1 MTNKK
6 RANKIAK
13 ITVAS
18 AIALSALAQPL
29 GNVITVKA
37 AETPATTK
45 AESKLLQATGLQ
57 ASFPVTLKNAQFTST
72 NTSIPNWDIL
82 ATTSFSLYSLGSKN
96 SDGYFSL
103 GSSGINPN
111 GEGGYLMRMPTPI
124 GDKPAYAVRQIVDTI
139 PGMTYTYTYDATGVS
154 SVGDLLQVSTVY
166 KQGINS
172 SGTAIEVPK
181 PLGANYPVYRG
192 STRHLGVSF
201 VANSEKTSVAVL
213 ATTANG
219 DGGPAATVLY
229 NNFKLEA
236 SSTGSIATPTIN
248 TVTDN
253 DTVVT
258 GTGTAGKTVRIELPD
273 GTFRTGTVGNDGKYS
288 IEIPKQAKDK
298 VIKVMLYDNQGNASP
313 EASTTVIASTVAA
326 PTINP
331 VTTDD
336 TVVKGT
342 GIPGQR
348 VYYKVGNANWYEYN
362 YATVETD
369 GTYMFYISQ
378 QQVGTPI
385 SVKHTVGGVD
395 SAVTT
400 TTVTQGTVAAPT
412 INGVKS
418 DDTTVKG
425 TGIAG
430 ATVTVTIG
438 GQDYTATVGQDG
450 NYSVTIPAQAVG
462 TVITAKQT
470 LNGKTSSSVN
480 TTVTQG
486 TVAAPTINT
495 VTTDDTIVK
504 GTGINGAT
512 VTVTVGGQDYTATVS
527 GGEYSVTISKQP
539 YGTQITAKQT
549 LNNQT
554 SSSVNTTVTQG
565 TVAAPTING
574 VKSDDTTVKG
584 TGIAG
589 ATVTITIGGQD
600 RTATVGQDGNYSVTI
615 PAQAVGTVITAKQTL
630 NGKTSSSVN
639 TTVTQGTVA
648 APTINGVTTDDTT
661 VKGTGIAGATV
672 TVTIGGQDKT
682 ATVDQDGNYSV
693 TISKQAAGTV
703 ITAKQSLNG
712 QTSGSVNTTVTQG
725 TVAAPTI
732 NGVTTDDTTVKGTG
746 IPGATVT
753 VTVGGQDKT
762 ATVGQDGNYS
772 VTISKQAVGT
782 VITAKQTLNGQ
793 TSGSVNTTVTQ
804 GALEAPVINPVTSD
818 DIKVTGTGIKG
829 AVVTLSIAGHDYTGL
844 VEDNGTYSITIVK
857 QPAGTEILAK
867 QELNG
872 KYSVYSG
879 ATVTQGA
886 VTPPTVNPVTTDD
899 TVVTGTGMK
908 GATVKVTLGGIDYTG
923 TVDNNGNYSIPIL
936 KQPFG
941 TVITATETLNG
952 KTSAATIATVTQ
964 GTVAAPTINSLT
976 TEDTIV
982 RGTGITGAVVTITIG
997 SSTYTGT
1004 VTNGEY
1010 AITIPK
1016 QAAGT
1021 VVNAKQTLN
1030 DKASSS
1036 VSTTVTQG
1044 AIAAPTVSAVTTDD
1058 TTVKGT
1064 GLAGA
1069 TVTVT
1074 IGSSDYTGTV
1084 ATNGTYSI
1092 TIPKQAFGT
1101 AITVKQALNG
1111 KTSANASTTVTQ
1123 GAVAA
1128 PTVSAVTTDDTL
1140 VKGTGIAGAT
1150 VTVTIGSTPYTGTV
1164 AANGTY
1170 SITIPKQAFGTA
1182 ITVKQA
1188 LNGKTSANASTTV
1201 TQGTVAAPTVSA
1213 VTTDDTTVKGTGIA
1227 GATVTVTIGS
1237 TPYTGTVAANGT
1249 YSITIPKQAFGT
1261 AITVKQALNGKT
1273 SANASTTVTQGA
1285 VAAPTIGA
1293 VTTDD
1298 TTVKGTGIAGATVT
1312 VTIGSTPYTGTVA
1325 ANGTY
1330 SITIP
1335 KQAAGTVI
1343 SAKQTLNSKT
1353 SSSVNTT
1360 VTSTQTTLTADS
1372 FTVGVDSYIKGTY
1385 TGSVAKIAIEVNG
1398 TLQQKITV
1406 ASSPYQYYAK
1416 GKVTAATDQVYVIS
1430 YNANGDQLKRVKVDV
1445 KRPTAGTLT
1454 PDTYYLGSDNYVTGT
1469 LTGDITKF
1477 SLTVNGTEY
1486 AKINV
1491 STAPTFRYYAN
1502 NLIRSLT
1509 DIVTVNGY
1517 DSTGKLLD
1525 SKPVTV
1531 GQDRGNPGTIATV
1544 APFKLGKDSYVT
1556 GTYTGDIAKVELQ
1569 VNDVTLQRISVPADG
1584 TIKYYAKGKINN
1596 TTDVVKL
1603 VGYNTAGV
1611 AVSTKLVTISNSD
1624 GSITANPY
1632 VIGTDSYVKGTFTGD
1647 VAKISL
1653 TVNGDKKTTISV
1665 PTPGPNYQYYAK
1677 TLITNATDVVV
1688 VTAYDAT
1695 GGILDTKT
1703 VAVSKPTVVTTGTVT
1718 PSAYKIGTNT
1728 YVDGTYTGDVA
1739 KVALEING
1747 VLNAPIP
1754 ATGNTIHYYAGSL
1767 IASKTD
1773 VVNVI
1778 VYDAA
1783 GKQLDKKQVTITA
1796 PEGTVTPN
1804 TLKTTDGYLT
1814 GSATGDVAKVTLSVN
1829 GVKQASITVVQADG
1843 TYRYYVK
1850 PLALTPADVVKVIG
1864 LDSRGNEITSAN
1876 VTITN

>member
-37 AETPATTK
+37 AEAPVITK
-45 AESKLLQATGLQ
+45 AEQKLLTATQ
-57 ASFPVTLKNAQFTST
+57 DAQFKNAQLTST
-72 NTSIPNWDIL
+72 DTSIPNWRAVTTVILPLGYGITNDISTL
-82 ATTSFSLYSLGSKN
+82 SLGTKR
-96 SDGYFSL
+96 SDGSFLFNNTTLTPDGIGGFKIRTSGL
-103 GSSGINPN
+103 SSN
-111 GEGGYLMRMPTPI
+111 GLQQ
-124 GDKPAYAVRQIVDTI
+124 VVDTL
-139 PGMTYTYTYDATGVS
+139 PGEKYTVNFTTNDIAP
-154 SVGDLLQVSTVY
+154 TVET
-166 KQGINS
+166 
-172 SGTAIEVPK
+172 TAIRLLLSDE
-181 PLGANYPVYRG
+181 NG
-192 STRHLGVSF
+192 SAGSVKRLLNSQFAGVTAEIAISKSF
-201 VANSEKTSVAVL
+201 VATSTKSALSFFVAGDLWDQRSL
-213 ATTANG
+213 AS
-219 DGGPAATVLY
+219 DTVRFS
-229 NNFKLEA
+229 NFSISK
-236 SSTGSIATPTIN
+236 SSTVSIAAPTIN
-248 TVTDN
+248 TVIDK
-253 DTVVT
+253 DEVVT
-258 GTGTAGKTVRIELPD
+258 GTGTANKHVRIELAD
-273 GTFRTGTVGNDGKYS
+273 GTFRTGEVGADGKYS
-288 IEIPKQAKDK
+288 VTIPKQSAGTVVKAT
-298 VIKVMLYDNQGNASP
+298 LYDGEGNVSP
-313 EASTTVIASTVAA
+313 DASTTVTASTVAA

-336 TVVKGT
+336 VVVKGT
-342 GIPGQR
+342 GIPGKR
-348 VYYKVGNANWYEYN
+348 VYYKVGNSSWDEYS

-369 GTYMFYISQ
+369 GTYTLYITKQ
-378 QQVGTPI
+378 PVGTLI

-395 SAVTT
+395 STIAT
-400 TTVTQGTVAAPT
+400 TTVIQGSVAAPT

-425 TGIAG
+425 TGIPG
-430 ATVTVTIG
+430 ATVTVTIA
-438 GQDYTATVGQDG
+438 GQDRTATVGQDG

-470 LNGKTSSSVN
+470 LNGKTSDPVS

-486 TVAAPTINT
+486 TVAVPTINT

-527 GGEYSVTISKQP
+527 GGEYSVTIPKQA
-539 YGTQITAKQT
+539 YGTQITAKQALNGQASSSVNTTVTQGTVAAPTINPVITDDTSVKGTGTNGATVTITIGSETYTGTVSNGAYAITIPKQAVGTVISAKQT
-549 LNNQT
+549 LNGQT

-565 TVAAPTING
+565 TVAAPTINA
-574 VKSDDTTVKG
+574 VTTDDTTVKG
-584 TGIAG
+584 TGING
-589 ATVTITIGGQD
+589 ATVTVTIGSQD
-600 RTATVGQDGNYSVTI
+600 YTATVSGGEYSVTI
-615 PAQAVGTVITAKQTL
+615 PKQAAGTVISAKQAL
-630 NGKTSSSVN
+630 NGQTSSSVN

-648 APTINGVTTDDTT
+648 APTIGAVTTDDTT
-661 VKGTGIAGATV
+661 VKGTGIDGATV
-672 TVTIGGQDKT
+672 TVTIGSQDYT
-682 ATVDQDGNYSV
+682 ATVTDGKYSV
-693 TISKQAAGTV
+693 TIPKQAVGTQ
-703 ITAKQSLNG
+703 ISAKQSLNG
-712 QTSGSVNTTVTQG
+712 QTSSSVSTTVTQG
-725 TVAAPTI
+725 TVAAP
-732 NGVTTDDTTVKGTG
+732 V
-746 IPGATVT
+746 
-753 VTVGGQDKT
+753 
-762 ATVGQDGNYS
+762 
-772 VTISKQAVGT
+772 IS
-782 VITAKQTLNGQ
+782 
-793 TSGSVNTTVTQ
+793 
-804 GALEAPVINPVTSD
+804 PVTSD
-818 DIKVTGTGIKG
+818 DTKVNGTGIKG
-829 AVVTLSIAGHDYTGL
+829 AVVTLTIAGHDYTGL
-844 VEDNGTYSITIVK
+844 VDDNGDYSITIVK
-857 QPAGTEILAK
+857 QPAGTTITAK
-867 QELNG
+867 QEINS
-872 KYSVYSG
+872 KVSSNAT

-899 TVVTGTGMK
+899 TAVTGTGMK
-908 GATVKVTLGGIDYTG
+908 GATVKLTIGGIDYTG
-923 TVDNNGNYSIPIL
+923 TVDNDGNYSIAIL
-936 KQPFG
+936 KQPAG

-952 KTSAATIATVTQ
+952 KTSSATIAAVTQ

-976 TEDTIV
+976 TEDTTA

-997 SSTYTGT
+997 SNTYTGT

-1030 DKASSS
+1030 DK
-1036 VSTTVTQG
+1036 
-1044 AIAAPTVSAVTTDD
+1044 
-1058 TTVKGT
+1058 
-1064 GLAGA
+1064 
-1069 TVTVT
+1069 
-1074 IGSSDYTGTV
+1074 
-1084 ATNGTYSI
+1084 
-1092 TIPKQAFGT
+1092 
-1101 AITVKQALNG
+1101 
-1111 KTSANASTTVTQ
+1111 TSANASTTVTQ
-1123 GAVAA
+1123 GSIAA
-1128 PTVSAVTTDDTL
+1128 PTVNAVTTDSTT
-1140 VKGTGIAGAT
+1140 VTGTGVVGAT

-1170 SITIPKQAFGTA
+1170 SITIPKQPFGTA

-1201 TQGTVAAPTVSA
+1201 TQGTVAAPTISA
-1213 VTTDDTTVKGTGIA
+1213 VTTDDTTAKGTGIA

-1237 TPYTGTVAANGT
+1237 NNYTGTVAANGT
-1249 YSITIPKQAFGT
+1249 YSITIPKQPFGT

-1273 SANASTTVTQGA
+1273 SANASTTVTQGT
-1285 VAAPTIGA
+1285 VVAPTINA

-1312 VTIGSTPYTGTVA
+1312 VTIGSNNYTGTVA

-1335 KQAAGTVI
+1335 KQAAGIVI

-1385 TGSVAKIAIEVNG
+1385 TGSGVAKLAIEVNG
-1398 TLQQKITV
+1398 TLQQKIT
-1406 ASSPYQYYAK
+1406 ATGSPYQYYAK
-1416 GKVTAATDQVYVIS
+1416 GKVTAETDQVYVIS

-1445 KRPTAGTLT
+1445 KRPTAGKLT

-1469 LTGDITKF
+1469 LTGDISKF

-1486 AKINV
+1486 TKINV
-1491 STAPTFRYYAN
+1491 TTAPTFRYYAN

-1525 SKPVTV
+1525 SKTVTV

-1569 VNDVTLQRISVPADG
+1569 VNDTPLQRINVAADG
-1584 TIKYYAKGKINN
+1584 TIKYYAKGKINA

-1603 VGYNTAGV
+1603 VGYNSAGI
-1611 AVSTKLVTISNSD
+1611 AVSTKVVTVSNSD

-1632 VIGTDSYVKGTFTGD
+1632 VIGTDSYVKGTYSGD

-1653 TVNGDKKTTISV
+1653 TVNGDKKTTITV

-1677 TLITNATDVVV
+1677 TLITSDTDVVV
-1688 VTAYDAT
+1688 MTAYDAT
-1695 GGILDTKT
+1695 GGVLDTKT
-1703 VAVSKPTVVTTGTVT
+1703 VAVSKPTVVTRGTVT

-1739 KVALEING
+1739 KVALEVNG
-1747 VLNAPIP
+1747 VLNASIP

-1767 IASKTD
+1767 IANKTD

-1778 VYDAA
+1778 VYDAV
-1783 GKQLDKKQVTITA
+1783 GKQLDKKPVTITA

-1850 PLALTPADVVKVIG
+1850 PLALTLADVVKVIG

-1876 VTITN
+1876 VIITN

>member
-18 AIALSALAQPL
+18 AIAFSALAQPL
-29 GNVITVKA
+29 GTVVTVKA
-37 AETPATTK
+37 AEAPATAK

-72 NTSIPNWDIL
+72 DTSIPDWDIVSVARVQVNIFEL
-82 ATTSFSLYSLGSKN
+82 GNFSIGTKQ
-96 SDGYFSL
+96 SDGYFKVN
-103 GSSGINPN
+103 GSSTLGINPN
-111 GEGGYLMRMPTPI
+111 GQGGFRIRNMSGSPTDGVNLFGI
-124 GDKPAYAVRQIVDTI
+124 RQVVDTV
-139 PGMTYTYTYDATGVS
+139 PGVTYTFSLTNKGIGGTGIS
-154 SVGDLLQVSTVY
+154 QSYGVY
-166 KQGINS
+166 EQ
-172 SGTAIEVPK
+172 SGTNGPITKLNARNTVF
-181 PLGANYPVYRG
+181 
-192 STRHLGVSF
+192 SGVASNVSWTF
-201 VANSEKTSVAVL
+201 TAEAEKTAL
-213 ATTANG
+213 AILFS
-219 DGGPAATVLY
+219 PAGTDSGVNIGEY
-229 NNFKLEA
+229 NNFNLTA
-236 SSTGSIATPTIN
+236 SGTESIATPTIN
-248 TVTDN
+248 TVTDD

-258 GTGTAGKTVRIELPD
+258 GTGTAGKTVRVELPD
-273 GTFRTGTVGNDGKYS
+273 GTIKTGTVGSDGKYS

-298 VIKVMLYDNQGNASP
+298 VIKVMLYDNQGNVSP
-313 EASTTVIASTVAA
+313 EASTTVVAATVAP
-326 PTINP
+326 PTINA
-331 VTTDD
+331 VTSDD
-336 TVVKGT
+336 TTVKGT
-342 GIPGQR
+342 GVNGATVTLTIGGTNYTGT
-348 VYYKVGNANWYEYN
+348 VSGGEYN
-362 YATVETD
+362 ITIPKQSAGTVISATESLNGKTS
-369 GTYMFYISQ
+369 T
-378 QQVGTPI
+378 
-385 SVKHTVGGVD
+385 SVN
-395 SAVTT
+395 
-400 TTVTQGTVAAPT
+400 TTVTQGSVAAPT

-425 TGIAG
+425 RGIPG
-430 ATVTVTIG
+430 ATVTVTIA
-438 GQDYTATVGQDG
+438 GQDRTATVDANGD
-450 NYSVTIPAQAVG
+450 YSVTIPAQAVG
-462 TVITAKQT
+462 TEITAKQT

-527 GGEYSVTISKQP
+527 GGEYSVTIPKQA
-539 YGTQITAKQT
+539 YGTQITAKQALNGQTSSSVNTTVTQGTVAAPTINPVITDDTSVKGTGINGATVTITIGSETYTGTVSGGEYAITIPKQAAGTVIAAKQSINGQTSSSVNTTVTQGTVSAPTISPITSDDTTAKGTGINGATVTITIGSETYTGTVSGGEYAITIPKQAAGTVVNAKQT
-549 LNNQT
+549 LNGQT

-574 VKSDDTTVKG
+574 VTSDDTTVKG
-584 TGIAG
+584 TGI
-589 ATVTITIGGQD
+589 
-600 RTATVGQDGNYSVTI
+600 
-615 PAQAVGTVITAKQTL
+615 K
-630 NGKTSSSVN
+630 
-639 TTVTQGTVA
+639 
-648 APTINGVTTDDTT
+648 
-661 VKGTGIAGATV
+661 GATV
-672 TVTIGGQDKT
+672 TVTIGGQD
-682 ATVDQDGNYSV
+682 Y
-693 TISKQAAGTV
+693 
-703 ITAKQSLNG
+703 
-712 QTSGSVNTTVTQG
+712 
-725 TVAAPTI
+725 
-732 NGVTTDDTTVKGTG
+732 
-746 IPGATVT
+746 
-753 VTVGGQDKT
+753 T

-782 VITAKQTLNGQ
+782 VITAKQSLNGQ
-793 TSGSVNTTVTQ
+793 TSTSVNTTVTQ

-829 AVVTLSIAGHDYTGL
+829 AVVTLTIAGHDYTGL
-844 VEDNGTYSITIVK
+844 VDDNGAYSITIVK
-857 QPAGTEILAK
+857 QPAGTNILAK
-867 QELNG
+867 QEING

-899 TVVTGTGMK
+899 VAVTGTGMK
-908 GATVKVTLGGIDYTG
+908 GATVKVTIGGIDYTG
-923 TVDNNGNYSIPIL
+923 TVDNDGNYSIPIL

-952 KTSAATIATVTQ
+952 KTSSATIAAVTQ

-982 RGTGITGAVVTITIG
+982 RGTGITGAIVTITIG
-997 SSTYTGT
+997 SNTYTGA
-1004 VTNGEY
+1004 VTNSEY

-1016 QAAGT
+1016 QVAGT

-1036 VSTTVTQG
+1036 VNTTVTQG
-1044 AIAAPTVSAVTTDD
+1044 SIAAPTVGAVTTDD

-1074 IGSSDYTGTV
+1074 IGSNNYTGTV

-1092 TIPKQAFGT
+1092 TIPKQA
-1101 AITVKQALNG
+1101 
-1111 KTSANASTTVTQ
+1111 
-1123 GAVAA
+1123 
-1128 PTVSAVTTDDTL
+1128 
-1140 VKGTGIAGAT
+1140 
-1150 VTVTIGSTPYTGTV
+1150 Y
-1164 AANGTY
+1164 
-1170 SITIPKQAFGTA
+1170 
-1182 ITVKQA
+1182 
-1188 LNGKTSANASTTV
+1188 
-1201 TQGTVAAPTVSA
+1201 
-1213 VTTDDTTVKGTGIA
+1213 
-1227 GATVTVTIGS
+1227 
-1237 TPYTGTVAANGT
+1237 
-1249 YSITIPKQAFGT
+1249 GT

-1285 VAAPTIGA
+1285 VAAPTINA

-1298 TTVKGTGIAGATVT
+1298 TTAKGTGLAGATVT
-1312 VTIGSTPYTGTVA
+1312 VTIGSNNYTGTVA

-1335 KQAAGTVI
+1335 KQTAGTVI
-1343 SAKQTLNSKT
+1343 SAKQTLNGKT
-1353 SSSVNTT
+1353 SSAVNTT
-1360 VTSTQTTLTADS
+1360 VTAVQTTLTADS
-1372 FTVGVDSYIKGTY
+1372 FTIGVDGYIKGTY
-1385 TGSVAKIAIEVNG
+1385 TGSVAKLAIEVNG
-1398 TLQQKITV
+1398 TLQQKIT
-1406 ASSPYQYYAK
+1406 ATGSPYQYYAK

-1445 KRPTAGTLT
+1445 KIPTAGTLT

-1469 LTGDITKF
+1469 LSGDIAKF

-1486 AKINV
+1486 TKISV
-1491 STAPTFRYYAN
+1491 STAPTFSYYAN
-1502 NLIRSLT
+1502 KLIRSLT

-1525 SKPVTV
+1525 SKPVTI

-1569 VNDVTLQRISVPADG
+1569 VNDVTLQRISVAADG
-1584 TIKYYAKGKINN
+1584 TIKYYAKGKINA

-1624 GSITANPY
+1624 GSITANPF
-1632 VIGTDSYVKGTFTGD
+1632 VIGTDSYVKGTYSGD

-1677 TLITNATDVVV
+1677 SLITNATDVVV
-1688 VTAYDAT
+1688 MTAYDAT
-1695 GGILDTKT
+1695 GGVLDTKT
-1703 VAVSKPTVVTTGTVT
+1703 VAVSKPTVVTRGTVT

-1739 KVALEING
+1739 KVALEVNG
-1747 VLNAPIP
+1747 VLNASIP

-1767 IASKTD
+1767 ISDKND

>member
-1 MTNKK
+1 MKK
-6 RANKIAK
+6 QTIKK
-13 ITVAS
+13 VVT
-18 AIALSALAQPL
+18 SALVANLML
-29 GNVITVKA
+29 GSVITALPIQGAA
-37 AETPATTK
+37 AENATTGNS
-45 AESKLLQATGLQ
+45 AEKKLLTNLKSTQNILKNTNFESTNTGMTDWNPVENANVRPYGTKDSNGWFSFDSGKIGVRPIGNGSVELYGRADSTFGVSQIINTIPGQTYTISYDYNTTKYTTKQFAVGTSTATQFNAKDVATG
-57 ASFPVTLKNAQFTST
+57 AEIKEGSTSSGWNAGSVYYPIVANRVGLSGTFTST
-72 NTSIPNWDIL
+72 FVATGKTTKIYIGSLISSQDKSNEMYQTISNVQVLGESTAQLEAPTLQPVKNQDPKITGSLNGSIDTLQTVQIYKNDIYVGT
-82 ATTSFSLYSLGSKN
+82 ATV
-96 SDGYFSL
+96 
-103 GSSGINPN
+103 SGRNFEMAVSPSN
-111 GEGGYLMRMPTPI
+111 V
-124 GDKPAYAVRQIVDTI
+124 GDVYKAYAVDIWDVKSN
-139 PGMTYTYTYDATGVS
+139 PAT
-154 SVGDLLQVSTVY
+154 QTV
-166 KQGINS
+166 
-172 SGTAIEVPK
+172 TAS
-181 PLGANYPVYRG
+181 A
-192 STRHLGVSF
+192 
-201 VANSEKTSVAVL
+201 
-213 ATTANG
+213 
-219 DGGPAATVLY
+219 
-229 NNFKLEA
+229 
-236 SSTGSIATPTIN
+236 IATPTIARLTDQSTTASGTGEPGSVLTLKIGDATYTTDVAADGTWSKTITKPKAGLVAEATSVKAGITSDKATTTVVDVTAPDAPVLG
-248 TVTDN
+248 TVTDKDTHVKGTGEAGTTVKVKLPN
-253 DTVVT
+253 NTERTGTVDANGEFDVVIPAQAKDAVITATLTDAAGNVSTAGTTTVVHAAPSAPVLDTVTDKSTKVT
-258 GTGTAGKTVRIELPD
+258 GTGDIGNTVTIKITD
-273 GTFRTGTVGNDGKYS
+273 NGVSISYTGTVDDFGEFS
-288 IEIPKQAKDK
+288 IPIDTPK
-298 VIKVMLYDNQGNASP
+298 
-313 EASTTVIASTVAA
+313 
-326 PTINP
+326 
-331 VTTDD
+331 
-336 TVVKGT
+336 
-342 GIPGQR
+342 
-348 VYYKVGNANWYEYN
+348 
-362 YATVETD
+362 
-369 GTYMFYISQ
+369 
-378 QQVGTPI
+378 
-385 SVKHTVGGVD
+385 
-395 SAVTT
+395 
-400 TTVTQGTVAAPT
+400 
-412 INGVKS
+412 
-418 DDTTVKG
+418 
-425 TGIAG
+425 AG
-430 ATVTVTIG
+430 ATVDAIAKDSTNTLSPKTSTVVKDVTAPDAPTVNPVI
-438 GQDYTATVGQDG
+438 DTATTITGSGEANCDVK
-450 NYSVTIPAQAVG
+450 VTLP
-462 TVITAKQT
+462 
-470 LNGKTSSSVN
+470 
-480 TTVTQG
+480 
-486 TVAAPTINT
+486 
-495 VTTDDTIVK
+495 
-504 GTGINGAT
+504 
-512 VTVTVGGQDYTATVS
+512 S
-527 GGEYSVTISKQP
+527 GGVLTGRTNDAGVFSITMPAAQTAGREIKVTLTDAAGNESNPTTITVQPSTIS
-539 YGTQITAKQT
+539 
-549 LNNQT
+549 
-554 SSSVNTTVTQG
+554 
-565 TVAAPTING
+565 
-574 VKSDDTTVKG
+574 
-584 TGIAG
+584 
-589 ATVTITIGGQD
+589 
-600 RTATVGQDGNYSVTI
+600 
-615 PAQAVGTVITAKQTL
+615 
-630 NGKTSSSVN
+630 
-639 TTVTQGTVA
+639 
-648 APTINGVTTDDTT
+648 APTINGVTTDDLFVT
-661 VKGTGIAGATV
+661 GTGIKGATV
-672 TVTIGGQDKT
+672 TVTIAGVDYTG
-682 ATVDQDGNYSV
+682 TVDDNDNYS
-693 TISKQAAGTV
+693 IAILKQAVGT
-703 ITAKQSLNG
+703 IISAKQTLASK
-712 QTSGSVNTTVTQG
+712 TSASVTTTVTQG
-725 TVAAPTI
+725 SIVAPTI
-732 NGVTTDDTTVKGTG
+732 GAVTTDDTTVKGTG

-762 ATVGQDGNYS
+762 ATVGQNGNYS

-782 VITAKQTLNGQ
+782 IITAKQTLNGQ
-793 TSGSVNTTVTQ
+793 TSSSVNTTVTQ
-804 GALEAPVINPVTSD
+804 GALEVPVIDSVTSD
-818 DIKVTGTGIKG
+818 DILVTGTGIKG
-829 AVVTLSIAGHDYTGL
+829 AVVTLTIAGHDYTGL

-867 QELNG
+867 QEING
-872 KYSVYSG
+872 KSSADAT

-908 GATVKVTLGGIDYTG
+908 GATVKVTLGSIDYTG

-952 KTSAATIATVTQ
+952 KTSTATIATVTQ

-976 TEDTIV
+976 TEDTIA

-1044 AIAAPTVSAVTTDD
+1044 
-1058 TTVKGT
+1058 
-1064 GLAGA
+1064 
-1069 TVTVT
+1069 
-1074 IGSSDYTGTV
+1074 
-1084 ATNGTYSI
+1084 SI
-1092 TIPKQAFGT
+1092 
-1101 AITVKQALNG
+1101 
-1111 KTSANASTTVTQ
+1111 
-1123 GAVAA
+1123 AA

-1164 AANGTY
+1164 AANGAY

-1188 LNGKTSANASTTV
+1188 LDGKTSTNASTTV
-1201 TQGTVAAPTVSA
+1201 TQGAVATPTIGA
-1213 VTTDDTTVKGTGIA
+1213 VTTDDTLVKGTGIA
-1227 GATVTVTIGS
+1227 GATVTITIGS
-1237 TPYTGTVAANGT
+1237 SPYTGTVAANG
-1249 YSITIPKQAFGT
+1249 S
-1261 AITVKQALNGKT
+1261 
-1273 SANASTTVTQGA
+1273 
-1285 VAAPTIGA
+1285 
-1293 VTTDD
+1293 
-1298 TTVKGTGIAGATVT
+1298 
-1312 VTIGSTPYTGTVA
+1312 
-1325 ANGTY
+1325 Y

-1343 SAKQTLNSKT
+1343 SAKQTLNGKT
-1353 SSSVNTT
+1353 SSAVNTT

-1454 PDTYYLGSDNYVTGT
+1454 PDTFYIGTDNYVTGT
-1469 LTGDITKF
+1469 LTGDISKF
-1477 SLTVNGTEY
+1477 SLIINGVETT
-1486 AKINV
+1486 KIDV
-1491 STAPTFRYYAN
+1491 TTAPTFRYYAN

-1569 VNDVTLQRISVPADG
+1569 VNDVTLQRINVAADG

-1653 TVNGDKKTTISV
+1653 TVNGDKKTTISA

-1677 TLITNATDVVV
+1677 SLITNATDIVV

-1703 VAVSKPTVVTTGTVT
+1703 VAVSKPTVVTRGTVT

-1767 IASKTD
+1767 ISDKND

-1850 PLALTPADVVKVIG
+1850 PLALTPTDIVKVIG
-1864 LDSRGNEITSAN
+1864 LDSRGNEITTAD

>member
-37 AETPATTK
+37 AEAPVATK
-45 AESKLLQATGLQ
+45 AESKLLQSNALKTS
-57 ASFPVTLKNAQFTST
+57 APVAFKNTQFTST
-72 NTSIPNWDIL
+72 STSIPDWKGVVMVHSRT
-82 ATTSFSLYSLGSKN
+82 TTSDTYSNITEVSIGTKQGS
-96 SDGYFSL
+96 GYFLFNNTSVKPE
-103 GSSGINPN
+103 GN
-111 GEGGYLMRMPTPI
+111 GGLLVTTRNGAEYNGLQQVI
-124 GDKPAYAVRQIVDTI
+124 DTI
-139 PGMTYTYTYDATGVS
+139 PGEKYSINATVTN
-154 SVGDLLQVSTVY
+154 V
-166 KQGINS
+166 
-172 SGTAIEVPK
+172 
-181 PLGANYPVYRG
+181 
-192 STRHLGVSF
+192 
-201 VANSEKTSVAVL
+201 
-213 ATTANG
+213 ATTANTPYYQWYLSDASG
-219 DGGPAATVLY
+219 ESSSIRLLGSFFTPNHNTPTPASASFTATKTKTAFSILMSTNKWNVTNGSSAPY
-229 NNFKLEA
+229 NDNPRDTVRLSNF
-236 SSTGSIATPTIN
+236 SITNTSTVSIAAPTIN
-248 TVTDN
+248 TIKDN
-253 DTVVT
+253 DTVAT
-258 GTGTAGKTVRIELPD
+258 GTGTANKHVRIELAD
-273 GTFRTGTVGNDGKYS
+273 GTFLTGEVGADGKYS
-288 IEIPKQAKDK
+288 VTIPKQAAGTVVKAA
-298 VIKVMLYDNQGNASP
+298 LYDGEGNVSP
-313 EASTTVIASTVAA
+313 DASTTVTASTVAA
-326 PTINP
+326 PTINA

-362 YATVETD
+362 YATVATD

-425 TGIAG
+425 TGIPG
-430 ATVTVTIG
+430 ATVTVTIA
-438 GQDYTATVGQDG
+438 GQDRTATVGQDG

-462 TVITAKQT
+462 TEITAKQT

-527 GGEYSVTISKQP
+527 GGEYSVTIPKQA
-539 YGTQITAKQT
+539 YGTQITAKQA
-549 LNNQT
+549 LNGQT

-565 TVAAPTING
+565 TVAAPTINP
-574 VKSDDTTVKG
+574 VITDDTSVKG
-584 TGIAG
+584 TGING
-589 ATVTITIGGQD
+589 ATVTITIGSETYTG
-600 RTATVGQDGNYSVTI
+600 TVSGGEYAITI
-615 PAQAVGTVITAKQTL
+615 PKQAAGTVIAAKQSINGQTSSSVNTTVTQGTVSAPTISPITSDDTTAKGTGINGATVTITIGSETYTGTVSGGEYAITIPKQAAGTVVNAKQTL
-630 NGKTSSSVN
+630 NGQTSSSVN

-661 VKGTGIAGATV
+661 VKGTGIKGATV
-672 TVTIGGQDKT
+672 TVTIGGQD
-682 ATVDQDGNYSV
+682 Y
-693 TISKQAAGTV
+693 
-703 ITAKQSLNG
+703 
-712 QTSGSVNTTVTQG
+712 
-725 TVAAPTI
+725 
-732 NGVTTDDTTVKGTG
+732 
-746 IPGATVT
+746 
-753 VTVGGQDKT
+753 T

-782 VITAKQTLNGQ
+782 VITAKQSLNGQ
-793 TSGSVNTTVTQ
+793 TSTSVNTTVTQ

-829 AVVTLSIAGHDYTGL
+829 AVVTLTIAGHDYTGL
-844 VEDNGTYSITIVK
+844 VDDNGAYSITIVK
-857 QPAGTEILAK
+857 QPAGTNILAK
-867 QELNG
+867 QEING

-899 TVVTGTGMK
+899 VAVTGTGMK
-908 GATVKVTLGGIDYTG
+908 GATVKVTIGGIDYTG
-923 TVDNNGNYSIPIL
+923 TVDNDGNYSIPIL

-952 KTSAATIATVTQ
+952 KTSSATIAAVTQ
-964 GTVAAPTINSLT
+964 GIVAAPTINSLT

-982 RGTGITGAVVTITIG
+982 RGTGITGAIVTITIG
-997 SSTYTGT
+997 SNTYTGA
-1004 VTNGEY
+1004 VTNSEY

-1036 VSTTVTQG
+1036 VNTTVTQG
-1044 AIAAPTVSAVTTDD
+1044 SIAAPTVGTVTTDD

-1074 IGSSDYTGTV
+1074 IGSNNYTGTV
-1084 ATNGTYSI
+1084 AANGTYSI
-1092 TIPKQAFGT
+1092 TIPKQAYGT

-1128 PTVSAVTTDDTL
+1128 PTINAVTTDDTTA
-1140 VKGTGIAGAT
+1140 KGTGIAGAT
-1150 VTVTIGSTPYTGTV
+1150 VTVTIGSNNYTGTV

-1170 SITIPKQAFGTA
+1170 SITIPKQPFGTA

-1201 TQGTVAAPTVSA
+1201 TQGTVAAPTINA

-1237 TPYTGTVAANGT
+1237 N
-1249 YSITIPKQAFGT
+1249 
-1261 AITVKQALNGKT
+1261 N
-1273 SANASTTVTQGA
+1273 
-1285 VAAPTIGA
+1285 
-1293 VTTDD
+1293 
-1298 TTVKGTGIAGATVT
+1298 
-1312 VTIGSTPYTGTVA
+1312 YTGTVA

-1335 KQAAGTVI
+1335 KQAAGIVI

-1385 TGSVAKIAIEVNG
+1385 TGSGVAKLAIEVNG
-1398 TLQQKITV
+1398 TLQQKIT
-1406 ASSPYQYYAK
+1406 ATGSPYQYYAK
-1416 GKVTAATDQVYVIS
+1416 GKVTAETDQVYVIS

-1445 KRPTAGTLT
+1445 KRPTVGKLT

-1469 LTGDITKF
+1469 LTGDISKF

-1486 AKINV
+1486 TKINV
-1491 STAPTFRYYAN
+1491 TTAPTFRYYAN

-1569 VNDVTLQRISVPADG
+1569 VNDVTLQRINVPADG
-1584 TIKYYAKGKINN
+1584 TIKYYAKGKINA

-1603 VGYNTAGV
+1603 VGYNSAGV
-1611 AVSTKLVTISNSD
+1611 AVSTKVVTVSNSD

-1632 VIGTDSYVKGTFTGD
+1632 VIGTDSYVKGTYTGD

-1653 TVNGDKKTTISV
+1653 TVNGDKKTTITV

-1677 TLITNATDVVV
+1677 SLITAATDVVV
-1688 VTAYDAT
+1688 MTAYDAT
-1695 GGILDTKT
+1695 GGVLDTKT
-1703 VAVSKPTVVTTGTVT
+1703 VAVSKPTVVTRGTVT

-1739 KVALEING
+1739 KVALEVNG
-1747 VLNAPIP
+1747 VLNASIP

-1767 IASKTD
+1767 IANKTD

-1778 VYDAA
+1778 VYDAV
-1783 GKQLDKKQVTITA
+1783 GKQLDKKPVTITA

-1850 PLALTPADVVKVIG
+1850 PLALTPTDVVKVIG
-1864 LDSRGNEITSAN
+1864 LDSRGNEITTAD

>member
-18 AIALSALAQPL
+18 AIAFSALAQPL
-29 GNVITVKA
+29 GTVVTVKA
-37 AETPATTK
+37 AEAPATAK

-72 NTSIPNWDIL
+72 DTSIPDWDIVSVARVQVNIFEL
-82 ATTSFSLYSLGSKN
+82 GNFSIGTKQ
-96 SDGYFSL
+96 SDGYFKVN
-103 GSSGINPN
+103 GSSTLGINPN
-111 GEGGYLMRMPTPI
+111 GQGGFRIRNMSGSPTDGVNLFGI
-124 GDKPAYAVRQIVDTI
+124 RQVVDTV
-139 PGMTYTYTYDATGVS
+139 PGVTYTFSLTNKGIGGTGIS
-154 SVGDLLQVSTVY
+154 QSYGVY
-166 KQGINS
+166 EQ
-172 SGTAIEVPK
+172 SGTNGPITKLNARNTVF
-181 PLGANYPVYRG
+181 
-192 STRHLGVSF
+192 SGVASNVSWTF
-201 VANSEKTSVAVL
+201 TAEAEKTAL
-213 ATTANG
+213 ALLFS
-219 DGGPAATVLY
+219 PAGTDSGVNIGEY
-229 NNFKLEA
+229 NNFNLTA
-236 SSTGSIATPTIN
+236 SGTESIATPTIN
-248 TVTDN
+248 TVTDD

-258 GTGTAGKTVRIELPD
+258 GTGTAGKTVRVELPD
-273 GTFRTGTVGNDGKYS
+273 GTIKTGTVGSDGKYS

-298 VIKVMLYDNQGNASP
+298 VIKVMLYDNQGNVSP
-313 EASTTVIASTVAA
+313 EASTTVVAATVAP
-326 PTINP
+326 PTINA
-331 VTTDD
+331 VTSDD
-336 TVVKGT
+336 TTVKGT
-342 GIPGQR
+342 GVNGATVTLTIGGTNYTGT
-348 VYYKVGNANWYEYN
+348 VSGGEYN
-362 YATVETD
+362 ITIPKQSAGTVISATESLNGKTS
-369 GTYMFYISQ
+369 T
-378 QQVGTPI
+378 
-385 SVKHTVGGVD
+385 SVN
-395 SAVTT
+395 
-400 TTVTQGTVAAPT
+400 TTVTQGSVAAPT

-425 TGIAG
+425 RGIPGATVTVTIAGQDRTATVDANGDYSVTIPAQAVGTEITAKQTLNGKTSSSVNTTVTQGTVSAPTISPITSDDTTAKGTGINGATVTITIGSETYTGTVSGGEYAITIPKQAAGTVVNAKQTLNGQTSSSVNTTVTQGTVAAPTINGVTSDDTTVKGTGIKG

-450 NYSVTIPAQAVG
+450 NYSVTI
-462 TVITAKQT
+462 
-470 LNGKTSSSVN
+470 
-480 TTVTQG
+480 
-486 TVAAPTINT
+486 
-495 VTTDDTIVK
+495 
-504 GTGINGAT
+504 
-512 VTVTVGGQDYTATVS
+512 
-527 GGEYSVTISKQP
+527 
-539 YGTQITAKQT
+539 
-549 LNNQT
+549 
-554 SSSVNTTVTQG
+554 
-565 TVAAPTING
+565 
-574 VKSDDTTVKG
+574 
-584 TGIAG
+584 
-589 ATVTITIGGQD
+589 
-600 RTATVGQDGNYSVTI
+600 
-615 PAQAVGTVITAKQTL
+615 
-630 NGKTSSSVN
+630 
-639 TTVTQGTVA
+639 
-648 APTINGVTTDDTT
+648 
-661 VKGTGIAGATV
+661 
-672 TVTIGGQDKT
+672 
-682 ATVDQDGNYSV
+682 
-693 TISKQAAGTV
+693 SKQAVGTV

-712 QTSGSVNTTVTQG
+712 QTST
-725 TVAAPTI
+725 
-732 NGVTTDDTTVKGTG
+732 
-746 IPGATVT
+746 
-753 VTVGGQDKT
+753 
-762 ATVGQDGNYS
+762 
-772 VTISKQAVGT
+772 
-782 VITAKQTLNGQ
+782 
-793 TSGSVNTTVTQ
+793 SVNTTVTQ

-829 AVVTLSIAGHDYTGL
+829 AVVTLTIAGHDYTGL
-844 VEDNGTYSITIVK
+844 VDDNGAYSITIVK
-857 QPAGTEILAK
+857 QPAGTNILAK
-867 QELNG
+867 QEING

-899 TVVTGTGMK
+899 VAVTGTGMK
-908 GATVKVTLGGIDYTG
+908 GATVKVTIGGIDYTG
-923 TVDNNGNYSIPIL
+923 TVDNDGNYSIPIL

-952 KTSAATIATVTQ
+952 KTSSATIAAVTQ

-982 RGTGITGAVVTITIG
+982 RGTGITGAIVTITIG
-997 SSTYTGT
+997 SNTYTGA
-1004 VTNGEY
+1004 VTNSEY

-1016 QAAGT
+1016 QVAGT

-1036 VSTTVTQG
+1036 VNTTVTQG
-1044 AIAAPTVSAVTTDD
+1044 SIAAPTVGAVTTDD
-1058 TTVKGT
+1058 TTVEGT

-1074 IGSSDYTGTV
+1074 IGSNNYTGTV

-1092 TIPKQAFGT
+1092 TIPKQA
-1101 AITVKQALNG
+1101 
-1111 KTSANASTTVTQ
+1111 
-1123 GAVAA
+1123 
-1128 PTVSAVTTDDTL
+1128 
-1140 VKGTGIAGAT
+1140 
-1150 VTVTIGSTPYTGTV
+1150 Y
-1164 AANGTY
+1164 
-1170 SITIPKQAFGTA
+1170 
-1182 ITVKQA
+1182 
-1188 LNGKTSANASTTV
+1188 
-1201 TQGTVAAPTVSA
+1201 
-1213 VTTDDTTVKGTGIA
+1213 
-1227 GATVTVTIGS
+1227 
-1237 TPYTGTVAANGT
+1237 
-1249 YSITIPKQAFGT
+1249 GT

-1285 VAAPTIGA
+1285 VAAPTINA

-1298 TTVKGTGIAGATVT
+1298 TTAKGTGLAGATVT
-1312 VTIGSTPYTGTVA
+1312 VTIGSNNYTGTVA

-1335 KQAAGTVI
+1335 KQTAGTVI
-1343 SAKQTLNSKT
+1343 SAKQTLNGKT
-1353 SSSVNTT
+1353 SSAVNTT
-1360 VTSTQTTLTADS
+1360 VTAVQTTLTADS
-1372 FTVGVDSYIKGTY
+1372 FTIGVDGYIKGTY
-1385 TGSVAKIAIEVNG
+1385 TGSVAKLAIEVNG
-1398 TLQQKITV
+1398 TLQQKIT
-1406 ASSPYQYYAK
+1406 ATGSPYQYYAK

-1445 KRPTAGTLT
+1445 KIPTAGTLT

-1469 LTGDITKF
+1469 LSGDIAKF

-1486 AKINV
+1486 TKISV
-1491 STAPTFRYYAN
+1491 STAPTFSYYAN
-1502 NLIRSLT
+1502 KLIRSLT

-1525 SKPVTV
+1525 SKPVTI

-1569 VNDVTLQRISVPADG
+1569 VNDVTLQRISVAADG
-1584 TIKYYAKGKINN
+1584 TIKYYAKGKINA

-1624 GSITANPY
+1624 GSITANPF
-1632 VIGTDSYVKGTFTGD
+1632 VIGTDSYVKGTYSGD

-1677 TLITNATDVVV
+1677 SLITNATDVVV
-1688 VTAYDAT
+1688 MTAYDAT
-1695 GGILDTKT
+1695 GGVLDTKT
-1703 VAVSKPTVVTTGTVT
+1703 VAVSKPTVVTRGTVT

-1739 KVALEING
+1739 KVALEVNG
-1747 VLNAPIP
+1747 VLNASIP

-1767 IASKTD
+1767 ISDKND